1 MKSTQTRFFAESSIF
16 RTYISSKRSFKPHL
30 DNVISTSINW
40 NDESVRTVS
49 QWAKAVFPSGSETL
63 LRPRNDA
70 QVVSDLEPNATR
82 RQREFAEGRA
92 CAQTLLKH
100 WNVTE
105 KVGVGEDRAPIWPV
119 GFTGSISHTD
129 HWIWSAVTKSDQNP
143 SLGIDTEIVV
153 DENTRK
159 TLYDDILTEQE
170 RMVVQSL
177 GFDPELT
184 FTLAFSAK
192 ESFYKCWYPITREFF
207 GFRQAAIESCTET
220 SVRIVSLVSNPN
232 FKLTPN
238 WLDVHYLVT
247 DQDVFTA
254 TWMER

>member
-1 MKSTQTRFFAESSIF
+1 MPAFSGDPPFLEPTFSGRDL
-16 RTYISSKRSFKPHL
+16 FKPYL
-30 DNVISTSINW
+30 ITVISISTNW
-40 NDESVRTVS
+40 NDESVQTVT
-49 QWAKAVFPSGSETL
+49 QWAKAVFPSGSQTL
-63 LRPRNDA
+63 LRQRNDA
-70 QVVSDLEPNATR
+70 QVVSDLNPNATR

-105 KVGVGEDRAPIWPV
+105 EVGVGEDRAPIWPD

-129 HWIWSAVTKSDQNP
+129 HWIWSAVTNSDQNP

-153 DENTRK
+153 DEKTRK
-159 TLYDDILTEQE
+159 MLYDDILTEQE

-177 GFDPELT
+177 GLGPELT

-220 SVRIVSLVSNPN
+220 TVRIVSLVSNPN

-254 TWMER
+254 TWMERQE